1 MQRPSLLLLAFML
14 APVLTAP
21 ALAQTSSGPAPQN
34 PPASTS
40 GSPGAD
46 SQGDFDAGYDP
57 ITWVR
62 NQGTTTK
69 YEKGWHAGASYRI
82 RRIISVIAEASGD
95 YRSVSG
101 NTASIYTYAGG
112 ARFQSGRKD
121 VRIKPFLQLLFGG
134 GQDNGDG
141 SSGKTNHY
149 PMLSP
154 GGGVDI
160 GVSSAAAIR
169 LRLDFPLLMTF
180 GDPLT
185 GQVSAGHTLKCTRLS
200 IGLSFPFGTR

>member
-1 MQRPSLLLLAFML
+1 MQRSKRLVLAPIFVLAFASPL
-14 APVLTAP
+14 F
-21 ALAQTSSGPAPQN
+21 AQAASD
-34 PPASTS
+34 PPAKAASTA
-40 GSPGAD
+40 GPPA
-46 SQGDFDAGYDP
+46 QGDFDAGYNP

-82 RRIISVIAEASGD
+82 RQVISVIAEASGD
-95 YRSVSG
+95 YRSVDG
-101 NTASIYTYAGG
+101 NTANIYTYAGG
-112 ARFQSGRKD
+112 VRFQSGRRD
-121 VRIKPFLQLLFGG
+121 VKVRPFAQLLFGG

-141 SSGKTNHY
+141 STGKTNHY

-154 GGGVDI
+154 GGGVDLA
-160 GVSSAAAIR
+160 VSQAAAIR

-200 IGLSFPFGTR
+200 VGLSFPFGSR